1 MNPFAYPKLR
11 HVRTESPPP
20 WRDYRRYKRVLQR
33 EFTRQC
39 VYCRRPDVFSEAA
52 FGVDHYKPKSR
63 FPTLVGTYA
72 NLFYCCSACN
82 SHKREFWPEAEE
94 LENGYFVPNP
104 CDHAMFS
111 HLRYN
116 GPTVVQK
123 TNAGQCAVDVLDLN
137 DESEIQFRRNILL
150 IIDSLIAS
158 RKGFAEEI
166 SKISRCLADE
176 PPKQEAE
183 SLRRELNEHQQE
195 FDRIGQLLREL
206 GADA

>member
-111 HLRYN
+111 HLRYH
-116 GPTVVQK
+116 GSTVARK
-123 TNAGQCAVDVLDLN
+123 TNAGQCAIEVLDLN
-137 DESEIQFRRNILL
+137 DETEIQFRKTILRV
-150 IIDSLIAS
+150 IDSLIRS
-158 RKGFAEEI
+158 RKQIAETLREI
-166 SKISRCLADE
+166 DRRLTAG
-176 PPKQEAE
+176 PPEEKA
-183 SLRRELNEHQQE
+183 LRRRRDGHQQE
-195 FDRIGQLLREL
+195 LDEIKQLLREL